1 MPAFVSPAIVT
12 GPWCV
17 FTCTLEVVLIARPF
31 SQALIVEGFVLL
43 MVRGASLLA
52 PPALTHFP
60 TRLLPIDLPRFLEH
74 VLRKERFVSQLN
86 LRVRKV
92 FSVL

>member
-12 GPWCV
+12 GSWCV

-31 SQALIVEGFVLL
+31 SQALIVVGFVLL
-43 MVRGASLLA
+43 IVRGASLLA
-52 PPALTHFP
+52 LPALAHFP
-60 TRLLPIDLPRFLEH
+60 TRLLPFSLTRLLEQ
-74 VLRKERFVSQLN
+74 VLRIMRFVLLQN
-86 LRVRKV
+86 LRMKKA